1 MWNIA
6 TLRPACWA
14 LPWGG
19 REIFRCRPWSRT
31 GKRRV
36 TPRANVVF
44 WRLKP
49 SLVQVFPKE
58 VHHILP
64 LERPEWWVTCDSIG
78 LFLETECRFPLE
90 SEDERY
96 HYHEEHGLVPGNRQK
111 GCGLTSSFVK
121 GPSAEL
127 IDLYRRFVSPA
138 NPRFCFLLSSTAS
151 RGPLGRPTREPLRTP
166 YYSIAQSFS
175 PFPRLFIYGFYL
187 SSFRH
192 THPSWVLLIQKF
204 AASTPLSLDT
214 PLLNSSWKILC

>member
-1 MWNIA
+1 VQKIT

-19 REIFRCRPWSRT
+19 REIFRCQPWLYI

-36 TPRANVVF
+36 TPRTNVTF

-58 VHHILP
+58 IHHILP

-90 SEDERY
+90 SEDECY
-96 HYHEEHGLVPGNRQK
+96 HHHEEHGLVPGYQQK
-111 GCGLTSSFVK
+111 GSGLTRSFFK
-121 GPSAEL
+121 GASAEL

-138 NPRFCFLLSSTAS
+138 GPRFCSLLSSTAA

-166 YYSIAQSFS
+166 YYCAKLS
-175 PFPRLFIYGFYL
+175 PLPALVHIWNLFVFV
-187 SSFRH
+187 SSPH
-192 THPSWVLLIQKF
+192 LSWVLLIQKF
-204 AASTPLSLDT
+204 AASTPF
-214 PLLNSSWKILC
+214 LLIRRY